1 MRTEE
6 MKTIKQI
13 LNRSVLERREQRGS
27 RRDGKRESRL
37 ETRSLGPDWPKPIF
51 FFFFVNNVLLENS
64 HTVII
69 YILSMAAIMVQRQN

>member
-1 MRTEE
+1 MRTE

-13 LNRSVLERREQRGS
+13 LNCSVLERREQRGS
-27 RRDGKRESRL
+27 RTEGKRESRL
-37 ETRSLGPDWPKPIF
+37 ETRSLGPDWPKP

>member
-1 MRTEE
+1 

-27 RRDGKRESRL
+27 RREGKRESRL
-37 ETRSLGPDWPKPIF
+37 ETRSLGPDWPKPI